1 MIKKFFMLW
10 TIMEYLFTRS
20 ESLVINDHYKKLI
33 IDVTTTTHAASSFT
47 AFLCTSPDEAVQ
59 LSKDMTNNYK
69 IHNLQNNFKNYEFSV
84 DNNQVAH
91 QLFYIVDFQCE
102 DSVNLL
108 IKANLSQMF
117 LAPRKWL
124 ILQDLTNSTSKL
136 SQNKLINLF
145 NDFDVYPDS
154 EVYIAQGY
162 QSKINNSIELLSLYR
177 PSPYRNIV
185 IENRGIW
192 DEQNG
197 LRLNNHDPSS
207 RRRRN
212 LQQTPLK
219 SCLVVTNPDT
229 LNHLTDAKDKFVDT
243 ITKVNYPWILHIVNR
258 INATIN
264 FTVRDTW
271 GYQDDNGSWSGMIGL
286 LDRGEID
293 IGGTATFLVSSRIG
307 VVDYVQLYTPTKSKF
322 IFRRPPLSYVRNLFT
337 LPFSRSV
344 WMTIIIFLSLV
355 CLILYITMK
364 WETKHICENHLAVVH
379 LYAAYSANIVANIQR
394 TSDSIQTISDLMD
407 SSLKIGIHDIVYNR
421 YYFKKLDDPVRKK
434 FYDTKVKDKSNI
446 WMNVT
451 EGVEVIANSQGH
463 RTTPSYVA
471 FTKTERL
478 IGALLTFGVFILEL
492 IWHYCNDNY
501 LKNNIPDFDR
511 NSEKSVDEKTP
522 SIVDF
527 DGTSLE

>member
-1 MIKKFFMLW
+1 MIKKFFVLW

-84 DNNQVAH
+84 DNKQIAH

-364 WETKHICENHLAVVH
+364 WETKHICENHLAVVQYSVDWNPNPAISDNFLVILGAVSQQGFFYEAKMISTRVVVLVLLIAALS

-407 SSLKIGIHDIVYNR
+407 SPLKIGIHDIVYNR
-421 YYFKKLDDPVRKK
+421 YYFKMLDDPVRKK

-451 EGVEVIANSQGH
+451 EGV
-463 RTTPSYVA
+463 
-471 FTKTERL
+471 
-478 IGALLTFGVFILEL
+478 
-492 IWHYCNDNY
+492 
-501 LKNNIPDFDR
+501 
-511 NSEKSVDEKTP
+511 
-522 SIVDF
+522 
-527 DGTSLE
+527 